1 LLGATFKGGED
12 LWMLMGGQQD
22 CCCRV
27 DASCD
32 IVLLCRLYVELV
44 LGLHACVSELL
55 KLLTTGAP
63 LTHCG

>member
-1 LLGATFKGGED
+1 
-12 LWMLMGGQQD
+12 MLMGGQQD